1 MSNKKSL
8 VFMILGILLSLS
20 VVVTLSTPVLAA
32 EPYPIKPV
40 RIIIPDTPGSGTDVV
55 IRLVAPDLAQRL
67 GKQVIVE
74 NRPGGGGIIAAEA
87 VAKAAP
93 DGYTL
98 LIIAAGHAVS
108 PSLYKLHYDPVKSFS
123 PIARLANGPMALTV
137 HPSVPANSVKELI
150 ALAKQKPGQLFC
162 ASSGKGSNQ
171 HLASEL
177 FKMRAGI
184 DFTIVQFKG
193 SGPATIDQLGGH
205 SQFSIGS
212 LIYQMPQIKSGKFR
226 LLALGGL
233 KRSNIMPDV
242 PTIAETVPGYEASQ
256 WWGVVAPAGTPA
268 PIVSRLDKEI
278 KALLTLPDVQKMF
291 MNEGAEVDYLG
302 SAEFGPFISDE
313 IIKWAQVVKAA
324 NVKVE

>member
-1 MSNKKSL
+1 MSNSSIK
-8 VFMILGILLSLS
+8 LSTIIGMLMPFFLAFIVS
-20 VVVTLSTPVLAA
+20 TNVVTAA
-32 EPYPIKPV
+32 EYPTKPV
-40 RIIIPDTPGSGTDVV
+40 RLVVPFPPGGSNDVV
-55 IRLVAPDLAQRL
+55 GRLIAAKLTERL
-67 GKQVIVE
+67 GKQVFIDNRGGAGGVLGTEIVS
-74 NRPGGGGIIAAEA
+74 
-87 VAKAAP
+87 KAAP

-256 WWGVVAPAGTPA
+256 WWGVVAPASTPA

-302 SAEFGPFISDE
+302 SAEFSPFISDE